1 MERAEWT
8 RPDDDT
14 TLVGIVGTTDGID
27 SAAID
32 RTVTDHD
39 ATVVAG
45 PLEEILERSPSI
57 LVCVGQTALCA
68 VARADVSVP
77 VLPVDAGDGVRS
89 VSTARLPAIID
100 AVLAGAGLE
109 RQYSTLR
116 VETADP
122 VVGSDSN
129 SNSDSGSSS
138 DFSSDSDSPSES
150 RPRQAFFDVA
160 LVTEEPARISEYS
173 VTSQGERLAQFRA
186 DGVVVATPQGSH
198 GYASAAGGPLL
209 SNGLDAVAVVP
220 VAPFVTQTRQWIVP
234 HDGLELTVERDEG
247 PVTLQVDD
255 RSIGTVTAGS
265 PISIT
270 TADPLSI
277 LVPDG
282 EWPTSETGAG
292 TTLD

>member
-14 TLVGIVGTTDGID
+14 TLVGIVGPTDVID
-27 SAAID
+27 SATID
-32 RTVTDHD
+32 RTVTNHD

-45 PLEEILERSPSI
+45 PLEEILEQSPSI
-57 LVCVGQTALCA
+57 LVCVGQRALCA
-68 VARADVSVP
+68 VTRADVIAP

-89 VSTARLPAIID
+89 VSTARLPAVID

-122 VVGSDSN
+122 VV
-129 SNSDSGSSS
+129 
-138 DFSSDSDSPSES
+138 SSDSDSPSEP
-150 RPRQAFFDVA
+150 RPRRAFFDVA

-186 DGVVVATPQGSH
+186 DGVVAATPQGSH

-220 VAPFVTQTRQWIVP
+220 IAPFVTQTRQWIAP

-282 EWPTSETGAG
+282 EWPTGETEAE

>member
-8 RPDDDT
+8 RPDGDT

-39 ATVVAG
+39 ATVVDR
-45 PLEEILERSPSI
+45 PLEEILDQSPSI
-57 LVCVGQTALCA
+57 LVCVGQRALCA
-68 VARADVSVP
+68 VARAGVSAP

-116 VETADP
+116 VETVDP
-122 VVGSDSN
+122 VVDSN
-129 SNSDSGSSS
+129 SNFDSGSSS
-138 DFSSDSDSPSES
+138 DSSSDSDSPSEP

-173 VTSQGERLAQFRA
+173 VTSRGERLAQFRA
-186 DGVVVATPQGSH
+186 DGVIVATPQGSH

-234 HDGLELTVERDEG
+234 HDGLGLTVERDEG

-255 RSIGTVTAGS
+255 RSVGTVTAGS

-282 EWPTSETGAG
+282 EWPTDETEAE

>member
-8 RPDDDT
+8 GTDDDT
-14 TLVGIVGTTDGID
+14 TVVGIVGETDVLD
-27 SAAID
+27 SETID

-39 ATVVAG
+39 ATIVAG
-45 PLEEILERSPSI
+45 PLEEILEQSPSI

-68 VARADVSVP
+68 VARAGVSVP

-89 VSTARLPAIID
+89 VSATHLPAIID

-109 RQYSTLR
+109 RHYSTLR

-122 VVGSDSN
+122 IDGPG
-129 SNSDSGSSS
+129 SGSSS
-138 DFSSDSDSPSES
+138 DPGSNSEPG
-150 RPRQAFFDVA
+150 PRRAFFDVA

-173 VTSQGERLAQFRA
+173 VTSRGERLAQFRA

-209 SNGLDAVAVVP
+209 SDGLDAVAVVP

-255 RSIGTVTAGS
+255 RSVGTVAAGS

-270 TADPLSI
+270 TAEPLSI
-277 LVPDG
+277 LVPDD
-282 EWPTSETGAG
+282 EWPASEAE
-292 TTLD
+292 TTLE